1 VRCRQWAVEN
11 ERQLFANCRLSA
23 KGCLLLQV
31 ARPDGIVVWASEAAP
46 NHEEIAQAASRWF
59 DEAKNYVT
67 SETSPGHW

>member
-1 VRCRQWAVEN
+1 M
-11 ERQLFANCRLSA
+11 
-23 KGCLLLQV
+23 QV